1 MSTIGEIL
9 AQKYTKFL
17 QDAKTIVGDLVPF
30 PSLDEIDLADLFVL
44 LEMVFPDMNTQVN
57 LRAVLVMKG
66 ISLKEDQIN
75 QLVVLIDEVLIFLKS
90 LKK

>member
-9 AQKYTKFL
+9 AQKYTKFIEDSKL
-17 QDAKTIVGDLVPF
+17 IVGDSVPF
-30 PSLDEIDLADLFVL
+30 PSLEEIDLADLFVL
-44 LEMVFPDMNTQVN
+44 LEMCFPDMNTQVN

-75 QLVVLIDEVLIFLKS
+75 QLVVLIDEVLLFLNKF
-90 LKK
+90 KK